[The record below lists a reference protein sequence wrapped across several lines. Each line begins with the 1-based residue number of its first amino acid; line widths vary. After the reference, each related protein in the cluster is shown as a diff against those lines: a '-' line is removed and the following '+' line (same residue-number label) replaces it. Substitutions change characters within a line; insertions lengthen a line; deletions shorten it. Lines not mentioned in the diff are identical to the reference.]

1 MKNHLHLRSHNE
13 NHQSYKK
20 MDLLN
25 LPFEWVLVTQLS
37 NRMYQKEK
45 TTEQLQSCLPFQ
57 DESHFSAHIPEIVP
71 IKDMI
76 AEAIIAKIRI
86 I

>member
-1 MKNHLHLRSHNE
+1 MKNHLHLGSHNE

-45 TTEQLQSCLPFQ
+45 TKEQLQSCRQFQ
-57 DESHFSAHIPEIVP
+57 DDP
-71 IKDMI
+71 IFQPIFLK
-76 AEAIIAKIRI
+76 
-86 I
+86 